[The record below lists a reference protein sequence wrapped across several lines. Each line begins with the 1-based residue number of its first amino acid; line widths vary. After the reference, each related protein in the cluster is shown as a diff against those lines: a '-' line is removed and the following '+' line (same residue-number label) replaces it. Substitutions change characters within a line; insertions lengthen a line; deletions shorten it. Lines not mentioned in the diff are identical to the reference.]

1 MYLTK
6 RQKEILDFID
16 RFITGN
22 GYAPSIG
29 EIGRSFGLSSPATV
43 HKHLAELQRKGM
55 IRKTWNRR
63 RSIEIVGGERGG
75 ARGVELPLLG
85 TIAAGEPLEA
95 VEVPETISLPDGLTG
110 GRGAYVLRVRGESMI
125 GEQIRDG
132 DYVVVERR
140 ETAEDGETVVA
151 LIDGEEATLK
161 KYYRGGRNIIL
172 KPASADMEEIVLDS
186 GRVRIQGVVI
196 AVLRKY

>member
-1 MYLTK
+1 MQCISETLHQGVTMYRTK

-63 RSIEIVGGERGG
+63 RSRP
-75 ARGVELPLLG
+75 RP
-85 TIAAGEPLEA
+85 
-95 VEVPETISLPDGLTG
+95 
-110 GRGAYVLRVRGESMI
+110 
-125 GEQIRDG
+125 
-132 DYVVVERR
+132 
-140 ETAEDGETVVA
+140 
-151 LIDGEEATLK
+151 
-161 KYYRGGRNIIL
+161 
-172 KPASADMEEIVLDS
+172 S
-186 GRVRIQGVVI
+186 GRR
-196 AVLRKY
+196 